1 MILAA
6 VLLLVPRPSYI
17 DDAKRVPGNGPG
29 PHRDANGY
37 RDDTV
42 FLTFARRPGAVFLPL
57 DGVGAKPRRRAR
69 RRLEFWAFVPA
80 GPGQPRHAD
89 LRAERLRADHPQR
102 QPVALVA
109 ERDRTGLAGP
119 GACRGG

>member
-1 MILAA
+1 MIFAA
-6 VLLLVPRPSYI
+6 ALSLVPRSPYI
-17 DDAKRVPGNGPG
+17 DEAKRVPGNGPG

-69 RRLEFWAFVPA
+69 RRFELGAFVLV
-80 GPGQPRHAD
+80 GHGQPRHAD
-89 LRAERLRADHPQR
+89 LRAERRRADHPQR

-119 GACRGG
+119 GACR